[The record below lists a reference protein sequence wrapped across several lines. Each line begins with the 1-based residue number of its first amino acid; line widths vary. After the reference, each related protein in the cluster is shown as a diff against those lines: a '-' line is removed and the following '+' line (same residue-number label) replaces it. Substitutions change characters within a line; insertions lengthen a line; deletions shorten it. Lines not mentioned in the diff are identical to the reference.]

1 MNRED
6 RRGGFY
12 WVKDRPY
19 VSVTKCLTAINKPQ
33 LLSWAAKETYR
44 AMLVNPGLDEEAAT
58 TAFLRSRDKAADR
71 GRLIHSAV
79 EAYKTSGATIVATS
93 PDIKGYIEAFYRW
106 VKDAKV
112 VIEDQEK
119 TVISEKYGYAGTLDL
134 LVRVNGGSESR
145 IVDIKTNKAGAI
157 YPEHHLQQSA
167 YLQALRES
175 GVEVKG
181 GAVLSLM
188 DDGRYAYHEIKE
200 DFDVFL
206 AVKKLFVWQNEDLCK
221 KVGYQG

>member
-1 MNRED
+1 MNKED

-12 WVKDRPY
+12 WVNNKPY

-33 LLSWAAKETYR
+33 LLGWAAKETYR
-44 AMLVNPGLDEEAAT
+44 AMLASPGLDEEAAT
-58 TAFLRSRDKAADR
+58 TAFLGSRDKAADR
-71 GRLIHSAV
+71 GKLIHSLV
-79 EAYKTSGATIVATS
+79 EAYKASGTIIKTVP
-93 PDIKGYIEAFYRW
+93 PDVRGYVEAFYRW
-106 VKDAKV
+106 VKDARV
-112 VIEDQEK
+112 VIEDQER

-145 IVDIKTNKAGAI
+145 IVDIKTNKAGSI

-175 GVEVKG
+175 GTDVKG
-181 GAVLSLM
+181 GAILSLM
-188 DDGRYAYHEIKE
+188 EDGRYAYHEIKE
-200 DFDVFL
+200 DLDVFL